1 MDYELEK
8 ILIKISHERKKF
20 LEDLVDSASGELA
33 VQALREMRRNGIKLS
48 KIPENLL
55 LRGQT
60 NAVIEA
66 LKMVA
71 FSGLSLRRE
80 LFERLSDR
88 SDKIKAEIIL
98 LSKDLCPW
106 LNVEELR
113 SYLHDYSSPLLRSAA
128 LFRLKDEMGED
139 EIIGFLDDPNLSV
152 VETASIILSERF
164 EKAEDFERILKIP
177 LRKSVT
183 ERIVRRFLKKGGRIE
198 DLLRGNYPK
207 NVRKVG
213 IKFLR
218 NWNCD
223 LLFNEFMKSEYEE
236 DEKASLIDLIGL
248 KGCSLSDKMMGN
260 LIHIL
265 NEGKNGLKPAVIRF
279 FRRTELRNKI
289 LDDIL
294 VKLMET
300 TEDTRTLSEIVRYF
314 SKWKI
319 DVPSGVIKKIPELL
333 NHPNKRVRKAV
344 LFLIRRVK
352 LRDFCEDVVKLLRN
366 RMEPLDVRKNALKS
380 LRIDEDIFLRI
391 SREIL
396 TSHSY
401 PLDLKKLAVKITM
414 KDFPEHLAEMV
425 I

>member
-164 EKAEDFERILKIP
+164 EKAEDFERILKTP
-177 LRKSVT
+177 LRKSAT
-183 ERIVRRFLKKGGRIE
+183 ERIVRKYLKKSGRIE

-248 KGCSLSDKMMGN
+248 KGCSLSD
-260 LIHIL
+260 
-265 NEGKNGLKPAVIRF
+265 
-279 FRRTELRNKI
+279 
-289 LDDIL
+289 
-294 VKLMET
+294 
-300 TEDTRTLSEIVRYF
+300 
-314 SKWKI
+314 
-319 DVPSGVIKKIPELL
+319 
-333 NHPNKRVRKAV
+333 
-344 LFLIRRVK
+344 
-352 LRDFCEDVVKLLRN
+352 
-366 RMEPLDVRKNALKS
+366 
-380 LRIDEDIFLRI
+380 
-391 SREIL
+391 
-396 TSHSY
+396 
-401 PLDLKKLAVKITM
+401 
-414 KDFPEHLAEMV
+414 
-425 I
+425 